1 MFPPLDSE
9 RLLVLASGM
18 LIGSSYFHPAINKL
32 QLRWQF
38 RENLAYY
45 VPWSYLRG
53 WQGQL
58 DTEIVVATFEFVS
71 ALNPVL
77 LWGTILIEASG
88 IVFLWR
94 KRLFAVIIPSIIL
107 LHISIFLVS
116 GIIFK
121 QWIIVLLAFAA
132 LVYRVESTVEGSV
145 FSRQSAAIVTIGILL
160 APMIFSLGS
169 LAWYQ
174 TNYDRFYSVEVIDS
188 DGTVHEV
195 SWSEFEPYQRT
206 FRQNRLAYVDNST
219 VLPGACSTRDYQTL
233 VRLKSAT
240 SPEDIMSLRESYGVN
255 KYDPSKAAEF
265 DTFIRRFVN
274 LRTSRVN
281 HSLVWTSGPLFPHLY
296 YDYGGG
302 SLPPD
307 NNYTTAQIRRT
318 QYLYTDGRPIE
329 VNSTI
334 VRKIDL
340 SSEGRFHTQ
349 ARENRSGSLD

>member
-1 MFPPLDSE
+1 
-9 RLLVLASGM
+9 
-18 LIGSSYFHPAINKL
+18 
-32 QLRWQF
+32 
-38 RENLAYY
+38 
-45 VPWSYLRG
+45 
-53 WQGQL
+53 
-58 DTEIVVATFEFVS
+58 
-71 ALNPVL
+71 
-77 LWGTILIEASG
+77 
-88 IVFLWR
+88 
-94 KRLFAVIIPSIIL
+94 
-107 LHISIFLVS
+107 
-116 GIIFK
+116 
-121 QWIIVLLAFAA
+121 
-132 LVYRVESTVEGSV
+132 
-145 FSRQSAAIVTIGILL
+145 
-160 APMIFSLGS
+160 
-169 LAWYQ
+169 
-174 TNYDRFYSVEVIDS
+174 
-188 DGTVHEV
+188 
-195 SWSEFEPYQRT
+195 
-206 FRQNRLAYVDNST
+206 
-219 VLPGACSTRDYQTL
+219 
-233 VRLKSAT
+233 
-240 SPEDIMSLRESYGVN
+240 MSLRESYGVN